1 MPGSAWW
8 LSESQLR
15 CKVAASR
22 AQVLILVW
30 FSCWMA
36 AATGRVIYIEC

>member
-1 MPGSAWW
+1 MPDSAWW

-22 AQVLILVW
+22 GASFDTRLGSRARWPRQQV
-30 FSCWMA
+30 
-36 AATGRVIYIEC
+36 G